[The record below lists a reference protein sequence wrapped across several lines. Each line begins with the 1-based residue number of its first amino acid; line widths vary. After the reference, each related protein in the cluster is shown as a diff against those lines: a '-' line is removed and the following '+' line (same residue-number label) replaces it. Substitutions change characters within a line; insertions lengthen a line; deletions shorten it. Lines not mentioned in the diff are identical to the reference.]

1 MAAVVLAVAPLA
13 IVLGALYWV
22 LSFYKLQA
30 EVTAEVW
37 KEHGV
42 EV

>member
-1 MAAVVLAVAPLA
+1 MTAVILAGAPLA

-22 LSFYKLQA
+22 LSFYKEQA
-30 EVTAEVW
+30 EVTAKIW
-37 KEHGV
+37 KAHGV

>member
-1 MAAVVLAVAPLA
+1 MSAVILAVAPLA

-42 EV
+42 EL